1 MMKKIITLFVVSLV
15 FTVSTLHAQQSFT
28 VEIKG
33 KGEPI
38 LLFPGF
44 GCTGK
49 MWDETVAALA
59 ASHTCYS
66 FTFAGFG
73 NVKPVDTLWFE
84 TIKKDVTTY
93 IEKNKLKKASL
104 LGHSLGGTLGLWL
117 AADNPNW
124 FTHIIL
130 VDALPASAALM
141 IPNYKGEP
149 IAYNNPQ
156 SRAMLK
162 MTDSAFQKMVVQS
175 VQFMCGNK
183 EKQQLIAEM
192 MNQADRKTYVYGYID
207 MLNVDLR
214 QDIAKIKKPVTILAA
229 TKPTLEMV
237 TKTYNEQYKNLPTV
251 KILYAENS
259 AHFVMYDQPT
269 WFINQLFKILE

>member
-1 MMKKIITLFVVSLV
+1 MKKIITLFVVSLV